1 MYVLLY
7 KQTCFKNNNF
17 NPSIFSV
24 AIYLLE
30 EFEEVFLKYIL
41 SGLSPIKKIKHQ
53 IDLVHVVV
61 ISNHPTYRSN
71 HKKIKEL

>member
-7 KQTCFKNNNF
+7 KQTCFKNNNL
-17 NPSIFSV
+17 NPSIFNV

-30 EFEEVFLKYIL
+30 EFEEVFPEYIL
-41 SGLSPIKKIKHQ
+41 SGLSPIKRIKHQ
-53 IDLVHVVV
+53 IDLVLVVV
-61 ISNHPTYRSN
+61 FSHHRSYKSN

>member
-30 EFEEVFLKYIL
+30 EFEEVFPKYIL

-71 HKKIKEL
+71 YKKIKEL

>member
-30 EFEEVFLKYIL
+30 EFEEVFPEYIL
-41 SGLSPIKKIKHQ
+41 SGLSPIKKNKT
-53 IDLVHVVV
+53 
-61 ISNHPTYRSN
+61 SNWSRTCSCDF
-71 HKKIKEL
+71 

>member
-7 KQTCFKNNNF
+7 QQTCFKNNNL

-30 EFEEVFLKYIL
+30 EFEEVFPNIF
-41 SGLSPIKKIKHQ
+41 
-53 IDLVHVVV
+53 LVV
-61 ISNHPTYRSN
+61 YR
-71 HKKIKEL
+71 